1 MPGIKVRRAGSR
13 QKDSG
18 YMLLVLMLA
27 VAVLTIT
34 MLGVARNYRRSILR
48 DREVEMI
55 HRGDQYERAV
65 KRFYKKNGRYPTSI
79 EQLEDNNKIRYLR
92 KRYKDPMSPDG
103 TWQLVHLADI
113 AKLKGLTTA
122 TGAQSSNSANFLS
135 NSGGLGNASGAAT
148 GVAATT
154 AAGTATNASASAG
167 GTTDPSQVTAV
178 TGGPVSSTGVSGA
191 NPADGGVLG
200 GGDVYG
206 VVSKAKTEGIHS
218 FGDKQKYN
226 EWFFIYDPTQDTGKG
241 LLSGPYNPNRFIG
254 SVNSGVGNSNTGSSS
269 TASPNSGAP
278 GTVPTSS
285 TPAPSTPTQPAT
297 PQ

>member
-1 MPGIKVRRAGSR
+1 
-13 QKDSG
+13 
-18 YMLLVLMLA
+18 MLLVLMLA

-55 HRGDQYERAV
+55 HRGEQYERAV
-65 KRFYKKNGRYPTSI
+65 KRFYKKNGRYPTSL

-103 TWQLVHLADI
+103 TWQLVHLTDI

-122 TGAQSSNSANFLS
+122 TGAQSSNAASFLS
-135 NSGGLGNASGAAT
+135 SSGGVGNATGAA
-148 GVAATT
+148 GVAAATA
-154 AAGTATNASASAG
+154 AAGTAAAATGTNASAS
-167 GTTDPSQVTAV
+167 GTTDPSQGTA
-178 TGGPVSSTGVSGA
+178 TTDGSTSSTGGSSS
-191 NPADGGVLG
+191 NPANGGVLG
-200 GGDVYG
+200 GGDMYG

-218 FGDKQKYN
+218 FGDKSKYN
-226 EWFFIYDPTQDTGKG
+226 EWFFIYDPSQDTGKG
-241 LLSGPYNPNRFIG
+241 LLSGPYNPNRFVG
-254 SVNSGVGNSNTGSSS
+254 SINSGLGKTNTGSSS
-269 TASPNSGAP
+269 TASPSSGAP

-285 TPAPSTPTQPAT
+285 TPAPSTPSQPST